1 MAENEY
7 SVDEKTRKR
16 GDESE
21 DEADDSRSKKV
32 HRSPGNDRQLEK
44 ILESLNIITMEI
56 RELREEQKEYRAEM
70 KELRQENEKLKQENR
85 ETQQKVEEL
94 ENKIDRMEKDKRRN
108 NIILQG
114 VDMDTYDQNITKDN
128 VQDFLCNAL
137 KVETKIKSARKI
149 GSKSCLIE
157 LENATD
163 KEEIMKNKGKL
174 RDIKG
179 KEIYI
184 NDDMDKNERMIQGK
198 IRTKAKEAKLEGKN
212 VKVGFQKIKIN
223 EEVWT
228 WNKHQKQ
235 LLKIE
240 NQNRNQK
247 N

>member
-1 MAENEY
+1 
-7 SVDEKTRKR
+7 
-16 GDESE
+16 
-21 DEADDSRSKKV
+21 
-32 HRSPGNDRQLEK
+32 
-44 ILESLNIITMEI
+44 MEI

-212 VKVGFQKIKIN
+212 VKAQQDSPI
-223 EEVWT
+223 T
-228 WNKHQKQ
+228 WVAKQ
-235 LLKIE
+235 VDLSLHE
-240 NQNRNQK
+240 DC
-247 N
+247 

>member
-137 KVETKIKSARKI
+137 KVETKIKSTRKI
-149 GSKSCLIE
+149 GSKSWQKRSKRRQKRL
-157 LENATD
+157 NW
-163 KEEIMKNKGKL
+163 KEKTS
-174 RDIKG
+174 R
-179 KEIYI
+179 
-184 NDDMDKNERMIQGK
+184 
-198 IRTKAKEAKLEGKN
+198 
-212 VKVGFQKIKIN
+212 
-223 EEVWT
+223 
-228 WNKHQKQ
+228 
-235 LLKIE
+235 
-240 NQNRNQK
+240 
-247 N
+247 